1 MMGVSLEKSEKD
13 WELDAVSQLIR
24 PRQKVTGLL
33 AEFSRLSDF
42 GACMIP
48 LLMALGYRG
57 DMRHIAEALPHFAET
72 LDLTG
77 LRNMMANMTYAS
89 RSAKINLKN
98 IDPRLM
104 PCLFVPNR
112 LPAMVPL
119 KRKRD
124 GMIIFNGGTGKVEWL
139 KACSI
144 PGNAYFFDAMDLE
157 ERGATQKRMG
167 WFLMIAERFQKLIVY
182 ILLVTFF
189 ITILQVTSP
198 LFVMAVYDRVIGS
211 SSVDTLS
218 HLLIGISCVML
229 FDWLMRKM
237 RSKMLM
243 YVGARMD
250 SIVSNAIFMR
260 ILSLTPSFTERAPTG
275 AQVARI
281 KDFDSVREFFTG
293 PLMMVFFELPFSVIF
308 FVVIAILGGSLALI
322 PMGTMVLFVLL
333 WALMMPMV
341 AKEEARSRRAG
352 SKKQEFVVEAL
363 GRMRA
368 LKYGGMES
376 IWMER
381 FRLLSAQSAMANFR
395 TAMIN
400 AAVNSIATIL
410 IVGSGVLVIGLGVY
424 RVIAG
429 EMTTGGLVAS
439 MILVWRVLAPIQSA
453 FIAMTRLEQ
462 VRSSI
467 AQINSLMNVTPEREE
482 YAAIEPIK
490 TFKGHI
496 AFIRVSIRYV
506 PEAEPALMGVNFEV
520 TPGQVVAVIGPN
532 GSGKSTIVKLLA
544 GLYTPQAG
552 SIRIDGLDIRQMNVI
567 ELRHAVAYVPQS
579 CNLFYGTI
587 SQNLRLAHATAS
599 DEDLEDAC
607 RKAQVYDEI
616 MALPKQFWT
625 RIGDQKSA
633 QLPSSMVQKL
643 SLARAYLKPS
653 TILLFDEP
661 ANSLGWED
669 DQAFI
674 QVVKEL
680 RGKRTIFIVTH
691 RPSHIRL
698 ADMVLYLEQ
707 GYLRLSGTPNEVLKK
722 IPGGFV

>member
-1 MMGVSLEKSEKD
+1 MTGDPELEAIRV
-13 WELDAVSQLIR
+13 LLR
-24 PRQKVTGLL
+24 PRQPVTGLL
-33 AEFSRLSDF
+33 AEFARLSDF

-48 LLMALGYRG
+48 LLMSLGYHG
-57 DMRHIAEALPHFAET
+57 DMRHIAEALPHFAES

-89 RSAKINLKN
+89 RPGRFDLDE

-104 PCLFVPNR
+104 PCLFVPDR
-112 LPAMVPL
+112 EAAMVLL
-119 KRKRD
+119 KRKQD
-124 GMIIFNGGTGKVEWL
+124 GVIVFNGVSGDVERIPATPLAGT
-139 KACSI
+139 
-144 PGNAYFFDAMDLE
+144 AYFFEAMDLE
-157 ERGATQKRMG
+157 ERTAQQKRLG
-167 WFLMIAERFQKLIVY
+167 WFGMVAERFRKLLVY

-189 ITILQVTSP
+189 ITLMQIAPP
-198 LFVMAVYDRVIGS
+198 LFVMAVYDRVVGS
-211 SSVDTLS
+211 QSMETLS
-218 HLLIGISCVML
+218 HLLLGISCVML
-229 FDWLMRKM
+229 FDWILRKV

-293 PLMMVFFELPFSVIF
+293 PMMMVFFELPFSVVF
-308 FVVIAILGGSLALI
+308 FAVIGILGGVLAVI
-322 PMGTMVLFVLL
+322 PIVTMFLFVLL
-333 WALMMPMV
+333 WLVMTPMV
-341 AKEEARSRRAG
+341 AREETRSRRAS
-352 SKKQEFVVEAL
+352 SKKQEFVVESL

-368 LKYGGMES
+368 IKYSGMEE
-376 IWMER
+376 IWLER
-381 FRLLSAQSAMANFR
+381 FRTLSSQAAMANFR
-395 TAMIN
+395 TAIIN
-400 AAVNSIATIL
+400 ALVNSIATLL
-410 IVGSGVLVIGLGVY
+410 IVGSGVTVIGLGVF
-424 RVIAG
+424 RVMSG
-429 EMTTGGLVAS
+429 DMTTGGLVAS

-453 FIAMTRLEQ
+453 FVAMTRLEQ
-462 VRSSI
+462 VHSSI
-467 AQINSLMNVTPEREE
+467 NQINSLMNVTPEREE

-490 TFKGHI
+490 SFRGQI
-496 AFIRVSIRYV
+496 AFVRVSIRYV

-520 TPGQVVAVIGPN
+520 QPGQVVAVIGPN
-532 GSGKSTIVKLLA
+532 GSGKSTIIKLIA
-544 GLYTPQAG
+544 GLYSPQAG
-552 SIRIDGLDIRQMNVI
+552 SIRIDGLDMRQMNVI

-579 CNLFYGTI
+579 CHLFYGTVA
-587 SQNLRLAHATAS
+587 QNLRLAHATAS
-599 DEDLEDAC
+599 DEDLHEAC

-616 MALPKQFWT
+616 MALPNQFWT
-625 RIGDQKSA
+625 RLGDQKSA

-653 TILLFDEP
+653 KIMLFDEP

-674 QVVKEL
+674 RVVGEL

-698 ADMVLYLEQ
+698 ADQVFYFEQ
-707 GYLRLSGTPNEVLKK
+707 GYLRLSGKPDDVLRQ
-722 IPGGFV
+722 IPGGIV

>member
-1 MMGVSLEKSEKD
+1 MTGDPELEAIR
-13 WELDAVSQLIR
+13 ELLR
-24 PRQKVTGLL
+24 PRQPVTGLL
-33 AEFSRLSDF
+33 AEFARLSDF

-48 LLMALGYRG
+48 LLMSMGYHG
-57 DMRHIAEALPHFAET
+57 DLRHIAEALPHFAES

-89 RSAKINLKN
+89 RPGRFDLDE
-98 IDPRLM
+98 IDPRLL
-104 PCLFVPNR
+104 PCLFVPDR
-112 LPAMVPL
+112 EPAMVLL

-124 GMIIFNGGTGKVEWL
+124 GIIVFNGASSNVEFIPATSMRGT
-139 KACSI
+139 
-144 PGNAYFFDAMDLE
+144 AYFFEAMDLE
-157 ERGATQKRMG
+157 ERTALQKRLG
-167 WFLMIAERFQKLIVY
+167 WFGMVAERFRKLLVY

-189 ITILQVTSP
+189 ITLMQVASP
-198 LFVMAVYDRVIGS
+198 LFVMAVYDRVVGS
-211 SSVDTLS
+211 QSMETLS
-218 HLLIGISCVML
+218 HLLLGISCVLL
-229 FDWLMRKM
+229 FDWMLRKV

-293 PLMMVFFELPFSVIF
+293 PMMMVFFELPFSVVF
-308 FVVIAILGGSLALI
+308 FAVIGILGGVLAVI
-322 PMGTMVLFVLL
+322 PIVTMFLFVLL
-333 WALMMPMV
+333 WLVMTPMV
-341 AKEEARSRRAG
+341 AREETRSRRAS
-352 SKKQEFVVEAL
+352 SKKQEFVVESL

-368 LKYGGMES
+368 IKYSGMEE
-376 IWMER
+376 IWLER
-381 FRLLSAQSAMANFR
+381 FRTLSSQAAMANFR
-395 TAMIN
+395 TALIN
-400 AAVNSIATIL
+400 ALVNSIATLL
-410 IVGSGVLVIGLGVY
+410 IVGSGVTVIGLGVF
-424 RVIAG
+424 RVMSG
-429 EMTTGGLVAS
+429 DMTTGGLVAS

-453 FIAMTRLEQ
+453 FVAMTRLEQ
-462 VRSSI
+462 VHSSI
-467 AQINSLMNVTPEREE
+467 NQINSLMNVVPEREE

-490 TFKGHI
+490 TFRGQI
-496 AFIRVSIRYV
+496 TFVRVSIRYV

-520 TPGQVVAVIGPN
+520 QPGQVVAVIGPN
-532 GSGKSTIVKLLA
+532 GSGKSTVIKLIA
-544 GLYTPQAG
+544 GLYSPQAG

-579 CNLFYGTI
+579 CHLFYGTVA
-587 SQNLRLAHATAS
+587 QNLRLAHATAS
-599 DEDLEDAC
+599 DEDLQEAC

-616 MALPKQFWT
+616 MALPNQFWT
-625 RIGDQKSA
+625 RLGDQKSA

-653 TILLFDEP
+653 KIMLFDEP

-674 QVVKEL
+674 RVVGEL

-698 ADMVLYLEQ
+698 ADQVFYFEQ
-707 GYLRLSGTPNEVLKK
+707 GYLRLSGKPDDVLRQ
-722 IPGGFV
+722 IPGGIV

>member
-1 MMGVSLEKSEKD
+1 MLRSK
-13 WELDAVSQLIR
+13 Q
-24 PRQKVTGLL
+24 PVTGLL

-48 LLMALGYRG
+48 LLMSLGYRG
-57 DMRHIAEALPHFAET
+57 DLRHIAEALPHFSET

-77 LRNMMANMTYAS
+77 LRNMMANMTFVS
-89 RSAKINLKN
+89 RPARINFN
-98 IDPRLM
+98 AIDQRLM
-104 PCLFVPNR
+104 PCLFVPDH
-112 LPAMVPL
+112 LPAMVLL

-124 GMIIFNGGTGKVEWL
+124 GLIIFNGGTAQVERTQNQ
-139 KACSI
+139 SI
-144 PGNAYFFDAMDLE
+144 PGTAYFFGAMDQE
-157 ERGATQKRMG
+157 ERTLIQKRLG
-167 WFLMIAERFQKLIVY
+167 WFRMVAERFQRLIVY
-182 ILLVTFF
+182 ILLITFAVTL
-189 ITILQVTSP
+189 LQVAAP
-198 LFVMAVYDRVIGS
+198 LFTMAVYDRVVGNRS
-211 SSVDTLS
+211 METLTN
-218 HLLIGISCVML
+218 LLFGISLVMV
-229 FDWLMRKM
+229 FDWFLRKL

-243 YVGARMD
+243 YVGSRMD
-250 SIVSNAIFMR
+250 SIVSNAVFMR
-260 ILSLTPSFTERAPTG
+260 ILSLTPSYTERAPTG

-281 KDFDSVREFFTG
+281 KDFDAVREFFTG
-293 PLMMVFFELPFSVIF
+293 PLMMVFFELPFSVVF
-308 FVVIAILGGSLALI
+308 FVVIAILGGPLALV
-322 PMGTMVLFVLL
+322 PMVTMLLFVAL
-333 WALMMPMV
+333 WMVMMPMV
-341 AKEEARSRRAG
+341 AKEETRSRRAG

-376 IWMER
+376 IWLER
-381 FRLLSAQSAMANFR
+381 FRVLSAQSAMANFR
-395 TAMIN
+395 TALIN
-400 AAVNSIATIL
+400 ALVSSISSIL
-410 IVGSGVLVIGLGVY
+410 IVGSGVTVIGLGVY
-424 RVIAG
+424 RVMDHS
-429 EMTTGGLVAS
+429 MTTGGLVAA
-439 MILVWRVLAPIQSA
+439 MVLVWRVLAPIQSA

-462 VRSSI
+462 VRSSVT
-467 AQINSLMNVTPEREE
+467 QINSLMNVTPEREE

-496 AFIRVSIRYV
+496 SFVRVSIRYV
-506 PEAEPALMGVNFEV
+506 PEAEPALMGVTFDVN
-520 TPGQVVAVIGPN
+520 PGQVIAVIGPN
-532 GSGKSTIVKLLA
+532 GSGKSTIVKLIA

-587 SQNLRLAHATAS
+587 AQNLRLSHATAS
-599 DEDLEDAC
+599 DEDLEEAC

-625 RIGDQKSA
+625 RVGDQKSA

-653 TILLFDEP
+653 KIMLFDEP
-661 ANSLGWED
+661 ASSLGWED

-674 QVVKEL
+674 HVVEQL

-698 ADMVLYLEQ
+698 ADVVLYMDQ
-707 GYLRLSGTPNEVLKK
+707 GYLRLSGPPNDVLRQ

>member
-1 MMGVSLEKSEKD
+1 
-13 WELDAVSQLIR
+13 
-24 PRQKVTGLL
+24 
-33 AEFSRLSDF
+33 
-42 GACMIP
+42 
-48 LLMALGYRG
+48 
-57 DMRHIAEALPHFAET
+57 MRHIAEALPHFAET

-77 LRNMMANMTYAS
+77 LRNMMANLTYIS
-89 RSAKINLKN
+89 RPARLNLKV

-104 PCLFVPNR
+104 PCLFVPDH
-112 LPAMVPL
+112 LPAMVLL
-119 KRKRD
+119 KKKQD
-124 GMIIFNGGTGKVEWL
+124 GVIVFNGGVGEVEL
-139 KACSI
+139 FSKLTV
-144 PGNAYFFDAMDLE
+144 PGIAYFFDVMDLE
-157 ERGATQKRMG
+157 ERSSNQKRLG
-167 WFLMIAERFQKLIVY
+167 WFRMVAERFQKLIVY

-189 ITILQVTSP
+189 LTLLQVASP
-198 LFVMAVYDRVIGS
+198 LFVMSVYDRVVGS
-211 SSVDTLS
+211 RSLETLS
-218 HLLIGISCVML
+218 HLLMGISVVMV
-229 FDWLMRKM
+229 FDWSLRKV

-293 PLMMVFFELPFSVIF
+293 PLMMVFFELPFSVVF
-308 FVVIAILGGSLALI
+308 FVVIAALGGPLALV
-322 PMGTMVLFVLL
+322 PMVTMVLFVVL
-333 WALMMPMV
+333 WAVMMPMV
-341 AKEEARSRRAG
+341 AKEEARSRRAS

-381 FRLLSAQSAMANFR
+381 FRTLSAQVAMANFR
-395 TAMIN
+395 TAIIN
-400 AAVNSIATIL
+400 AAVNSISTVL
-410 IVGSGVLVIGLGVY
+410 IVGSGVMVIGLGVF
-424 RVIAG
+424 RVMEG
-429 EMTTGGLVAS
+429 NMTTGGLVAS

-467 AQINSLMNVTPEREE
+467 SQINGLMNVTPEREE
-482 YAAIEPIK
+482 YEAIEPIK
-490 TFKGHI
+490 RFKGQI
-496 AFIRVSIRYV
+496 SFVRVSIRYV

-532 GSGKSTIVKLLA
+532 GSGKSTVVKLLA

-552 SIRIDGLDIRQMNVI
+552 SIRIDGLDIRQINVI

-587 SQNLRLAHATAS
+587 AQNLRLAHATAS
-599 DEDLEDAC
+599 DEDLEEAC

-625 RIGDQKSA
+625 RVGDQKSA

-653 TILLFDEP
+653 SILLFDEP

-674 QVVKEL
+674 KVVREL
-680 RGKRTIFIVTH
+680 RGKRTVLIVTH

-698 ADMVLYLEQ
+698 ADQVLYLEQ
-707 GYLRLSGTPNEVLKK
+707 GYLRASGTPEEVMRK